1 MQPCASSGFWP
12 QLALL
17 TGYSFAD
24 NKGDNPT
31 QLSCGWEF
39 TDSQLQ
45 REASSQR
52 LAIYL
57 LLFPLLFSAAPSME
71 SLLEIPR
78 QLTQAACLGLFSR
91 ILPGPSIQAG
101 KQKQTTE
108 AGARGW
114 GSKSQMESTPR
125 YHLFWCL
132 LLSSRPSLA
141 HSQPLSEPV
150 VIKPLWLDPLWT
162 CNRIFM
168 SNLLFFFFKCQ
179 QLNLFFG
186 FFFAALEEVNFSY
199 RQEGDLLLN
208 KIETFF
214 LLATVLLK
222 TKLPCLNAKAKP
234 LSCECVCV
242 CLPVY
247 VRVC

>member
-1 MQPCASSGFWP
+1 MQPCASPGFWP
-12 QLALL
+12 QFALW

-24 NKGDNPT
+24 NNGYNPT

-45 REASSQR
+45 REALHHKC
-52 LAIYL
+52 LAFTF
-57 LLFPLLFSAAPSME
+57 LLFPLLFSAAPSRE
-71 SLLEIPR
+71 SLLEIPG
-78 QLTQAACLGLFSR
+78 QLTQAACLGLFGR
-91 ILPGPSIQAG
+91 TPPGPSIQAG
-101 KQKQTTE
+101 KQKQTRE

-132 LLSSRPSLA
+132 LPSSRPTLA

-168 SNLLFFFFKCQ
+168 SNLLFFFF
-179 QLNLFFG
+179 N
-186 FFFAALEEVNFSY
+186 VNNSTYFLAFS
-199 RQEGDLLLN
+199 LLH
-208 KIETFF
+208 
-214 LLATVLLK
+214 
-222 TKLPCLNAKAKP
+222 
-234 LSCECVCV
+234 
-242 CLPVY
+242 
-247 VRVC
+247 